1 MTYGRDSRADKQKTK
16 QINET
21 TEIESILRN
30 ITQKGFLLQKETA
43 KFNLEANGLLTEK
56 QNQINTLIE
65 WRVTD

>member
-1 MTYGRDSRADKQKTK
+1 LTYGRDSRADKQKTK